1 MEAGMEIE
9 LDPGADAIYIHLL
22 SKPYAHGVDLDD
34 WRRVDYSADNEPIG
48 VELLTVSRGVNV
60 HQLPDSDAIAR
71 ALETRGIMAWRAEQY
86 SFSESGYSETTFQ
99 LWPASLMPIEQH
111 VSQVKEGVTA

>member
-1 MEAGMEIE
+1 MEIE
-9 LDPGADAIYIHLL
+9 FDPGADAIYIHLL
-22 SKPYAHGVDLDD
+22 PKPYAHGVDLDD

-48 VELLTVSRGVNV
+48 IELLMVSRGVNV
-60 HQLPDSDAIAR
+60 HQLPCSEAIAQV
-71 ALETRGIMAWRAEQY
+71 LEARGIMAWRAEQY
-86 SFSESGYSETTFQ
+86 SFSESGYTETTFQ